1 MNWSQLQFNW
11 RGMTSLVKTHWPKLT
26 EEDVMRID
34 GSRNAL
40 AAALRRLYGY
50 REDEAEKAVAW
61 FEREVRSPGAVK

>member
-26 EEDVMRID
+26 EDEVTRID
-34 GSRNAL
+34 GNRTAL

-50 REDEAEKAVAW
+50 CEDEAEKAVVW
-61 FEREVRSPGAVK
+61 FEKEVRFPGTAK